1 MEINITL
8 YIISA
13 VLIVLSIIILIISL
27 FIEDFNIRSS
37 TKFMEKYIYNPASGR
52 NYETAEKALAL
63 NPNTVISV
71 PKDIKI
77 VGSLCSP
84 ESSYKE
90 LAEGPLKNKD
100 KLQKIISSSDD
111 TLYSQPYSIDN
122 IKTNIGIGAINK
134 SWNELLDKFDMDA
147 LLFNYEKMAIP
158 QVNKIFN
165 GIAEV
170 PYSELLLGYFNP
182 WPYKPIYNIIYGPRC
197 QVFYDKMNGLIMQK
211 NDKSNL
217 IDHIEL
223 YNTKQ
228 LFIPMKSEENG
239 NWIRYS
245 VGNIPADSISLIR
258 FVDKDGKDI
267 YEKNDII
274 IWAVY

>member
-84 ESSYKE
+84 RSSYKE
-90 LAEGPLKNKD
+90 LAEGPFPKVDENNEELIKNKD

-158 QVNKIFN
+158 QVNK
-165 GIAEV
+165 
-170 PYSELLLGYFNP
+170 
-182 WPYKPIYNIIYGPRC
+182 
-197 QVFYDKMNGLIMQK
+197 M
-211 NDKSNL
+211 
-217 IDHIEL
+217 
-223 YNTKQ
+223 
-228 LFIPMKSEENG
+228 
-239 NWIRYS
+239 
-245 VGNIPADSISLIR
+245 
-258 FVDKDGKDI
+258 
-267 YEKNDII
+267 
-274 IWAVY
+274 